1 MRTLIFATLLSL
13 SLISP
18 SQAAAIRVI
27 DGDTVVID
35 RETIRILNIDTP
47 EIRDA
52 KCEAERRLG
61 LIAKRRLGE
70 LLAGGG
76 GGIHIRRGD
85 RGGRMTDRYGR
96 TLAVISV
103 RGDDVGKTMIADG
116 LARPWKGKR
125 QPWCA

>member
-1 MRTLIFATLLSL
+1 MRHWTIATLI
-13 SLISP
+13 LISLVSP
-18 SQAAAIRVI
+18 GLASAIRVV

-52 KCEAERRLG
+52 KCDAERRLG
-61 LIAKRRLGE
+61 LIAKRRLSE
-70 LLAGGG
+70 LLAGGS
-76 GGIHIRRGD
+76 IDIRRGD
-85 RGGRMTDRYGR
+85 GNRMTDRYGR

-103 RGDDVGKTMIADG
+103 RGSDVGEKLIADG

-125 QPWCA
+125 QPWCQ